1 LGKKSWL
8 YAGRA
13 DKKSLMKEK
22 QISPLTAGN
31 TSSIK
36 IGDKKINSSSFH
48 VWAGPCAVETKEQF
62 SKTAEFVKKQGASAV
77 RAGIFKLRSSPKSF
91 QGLGVAGLPLLE
103 KVKNQLN
110 ILTVTEVTDPR
121 QIESLEPLVDICQVG
136 TRNMFNYELLKELG
150 GVSKPVLL
158 KRAFSARIEE
168 WLMAADYLVQN
179 GNDQV
184 ILCERGIRSF
194 ETKTRNTLDLNAVA
208 FLKKESSFPVFVDP
222 SHGTGLSAL
231 VPAMSL
237 AAVSAGADGLL
248 IEVHPNPAKALSDGQ
263 QALSFPEF
271 EKLISKLKSLL
282 ALYNKKL

>member
-1 LGKKSWL
+1 
-8 YAGRA
+8 
-13 DKKSLMKEK
+13 M
-22 QISPLTAGN
+22 
-31 TSSIK
+31 
-36 IGDKKINSSSFH
+36 
-48 VWAGPCAVETKEQF
+48 
-62 SKTAEFVKKQGASAV
+62 
-77 RAGIFKLRSSPKSF
+77 
-91 QGLGVAGLPLLE
+91 PLLE
-103 KVKNQLN
+103 KVKKRLN
-110 ILTVTEVTDPR
+110 ILTVTEITDPR
-121 QIESLEPLVDICQVG
+121 QIESLEPLVDIYQVG

-150 GVSKPVLL
+150 GLSKPVLL

-168 WLMAADYLVQN
+168 WLMATDYLVQN

-237 AAVSAGADGLL
+237 AAVSSGADGLL

-271 EKLISKLKSLL
+271 EKLISKLKPLL
-282 ALYNKKL
+282 ALYKKSLSAGGGNKKALVI